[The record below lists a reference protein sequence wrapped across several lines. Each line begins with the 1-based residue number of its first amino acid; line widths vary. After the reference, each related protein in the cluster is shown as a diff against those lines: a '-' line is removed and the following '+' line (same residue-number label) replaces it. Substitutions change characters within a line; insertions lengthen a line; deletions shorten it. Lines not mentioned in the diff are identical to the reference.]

1 MKAVRF
7 HEYGP
12 ADVLR
17 YEDVPD
23 PEPGPGEAVVRV
35 RACAINH
42 VDIDMRDGT
51 SRLPLTLPHTLG
63 FELAG
68 EVAAI
73 GEGAEEVAVG
83 DRVSPLYQI
92 HCRQCEWC
100 LRGDHMHCEQITM
113 LGVQAPGGYAEYA
126 VAPAWALVK
135 LPDSLSYEDAAAIQ
149 TTFSTV
155 WHALVTR
162 AGLKEGQWALVN
174 AAGSGVGAAGV
185 QVARM
190 LGARVIASAGSDFK
204 LERAAEYG
212 AEAVVNYTTE
222 DLAERVRELT
232 GGRGVD
238 VVMECVGGDV
248 LRASVE
254 ALAKDGKVV
263 TVGAHAGEVVPVDLI
278 LLFRNQ
284 WSLVGSVRATASEIR
299 HVIDLVAQGRLR
311 AVIHEVF
318 PLGRA
323 ADAHRLMEER
333 RQFGKLLLAP

>member
-23 PEPGPGEAVVRV
+23 PEPGPGEALVRV

-42 VDIDMRDGT
+42 VDIDMRNGT
-51 SRLPLTLPHTLG
+51 SRLPLMLPHTLG

-100 LRGDHMHCEQITM
+100 LRGDHMHCERITM

-135 LPDSLSYEDAAAIQ
+135 LPASLSYEDAAAIQ

-155 WHALVTR
+155 WHALATR
-162 AGLKEGQWALVN
+162 AGLEEGQWALVN

-190 LGARVIASAGSDFK
+190 LGARVIASAGSAFK

-212 AEAVVNYTTE
+212 AEAVVDYTKE

-232 GGRGVD
+232 GGHGVD

-248 LRASVE
+248 LRASLE

-263 TVGAHAGEVVPVDLI
+263 TVGAHAGEVVPVDVI

-284 WSLVGSVRATASEIR
+284 WSLIGSVRATASEIR

-318 PLGRA
+318 PLERA

-333 RQFGKLLLAP
+333 RQFGKLILAP

>member
-23 PEPGPGEAVVRV
+23 PEPGPGEALVRV

-42 VDIDMRDGT
+42 VDIDMRNGT
-51 SRLPLTLPHTLG
+51 SRLPLMLPHTLG

-100 LRGDHMHCEQITM
+100 LRGDHMHCERITM

-135 LPDSLSYEDAAAIQ
+135 LPASLSYEDAAAIQ

-162 AGLKEGQWALVN
+162 AGLEEGQWALVN

-190 LGARVIASAGSDFK
+190 LGARVIASAGSAFK

-212 AEAVVNYTTE
+212 AEAVVDYTKE

-248 LRASVE
+248 LRASLE

-263 TVGAHAGEVVPVDLI
+263 TVGAHAGEVVPVDVI
-278 LLFRNQ
+278 PLFRNQ
-284 WSLVGSVRATASEIR
+284 WSLIGSVRATASEIR

-318 PLGRA
+318 PLERA

-333 RQFGKLLLAP
+333 RQFGKLILAP